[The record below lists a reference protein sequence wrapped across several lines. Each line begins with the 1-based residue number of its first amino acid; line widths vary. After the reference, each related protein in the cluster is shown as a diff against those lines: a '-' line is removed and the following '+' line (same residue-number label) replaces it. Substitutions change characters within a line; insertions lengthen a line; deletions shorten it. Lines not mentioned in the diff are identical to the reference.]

1 MESRAYALITGL
13 FVLGIAACIAVWAQ
27 WLSKTPVARTAYRVV
42 AAVPVTGLNPEA
54 EVRYRGMRVGRVTA
68 MGLDANDPR
77 RILVDIEIDSDIPIT
92 KGTYARLGMEGITGL
107 AYVHLLDN
115 YNDMALAGKAASGH
129 VELPLKP
136 AFFDVLADG
145 AEGAIKDAREVMA
158 NLNDLMRPE
167 NRKRIS
173 ATLASL
179 ERISSNLEVAAQRLP
194 ATLARVDSWLS
205 EENRRLATGTLE
217 GLNATAKDLPELTRE
232 AQLLVK
238 DARDMTGKVGRLSD
252 EAAGAA
258 VALREETLPRINSLA
273 ESVERDSQR
282 FGRLSLQLDREP
294 QSVIFGRKP
303 GRPGPGEPGFQ

>member
-13 FVLGIAACIAVWAQ
+13 FVLGVAACIAVWAQ
-27 WLSKTPVARTAYRVV
+27 WLAKTPISRTAYRVV
-42 AAVPVTGLNPEA
+42 ATVPVTGLNPEA
-54 EVRYRGMRVGRVTA
+54 QVRYRGISVGRVTA
-68 MGLDANDPR
+68 IGLDAKDSR
-77 RILVDIEIDSDIPIT
+77 RILVDIEADTGIPIT
-92 KGTYARLGMEGITGL
+92 KGTYAQLGMEGITGI
-107 AYVHLLDN
+107 AYVQLLDD
-115 YNDMALAGKAASGH
+115 YKDMALAGKSPSGL
-129 VELPLKP
+129 VEMPLKP
-136 AFFDVLADG
+136 AFLDILADG

-179 ERISSNLEVAAQRLP
+179 ERISSNLEVAAERLP
-194 ATLARVDSWLS
+194 STLARVDSWLS

-238 DARDMTGKVGRLSD
+238 DARDMTGRVGRFSD
-252 EAAGAA
+252 EAASAA
-258 VALREETLPRINSLA
+258 VAVREETLPRINSLA

>member
-13 FVLGIAACIAVWAQ
+13 FVLGVAACIAVWAQ
-27 WLSKTPVARTAYRVV
+27 WLSKTPISRTDYRIVAT
-42 AAVPVTGLNPEA
+42 VPVTGLNPEA
-54 EVRYRGMRVGRVTA
+54 QVRYRGLSVGRVTA
-68 MGLDANDPR
+68 IGLDAKDSR
-77 RILVDIEIDSDIPIT
+77 RILVDIEVDTGIPIT
-92 KGTYARLGMEGITGL
+92 KGTYAQLGMEGITGI
-107 AYVHLLDN
+107 AYVQLLDE
-115 YNDMALAGKAASGH
+115 YKDMALAGKAASGL
-129 VELPLKP
+129 VEMPLKP
-136 AFFDVLADG
+136 AFLDVLADG

-179 ERISSNLEVAAQRLP
+179 ERITSNLEVTAQRLP
-194 ATLARVDSWLS
+194 STLARVDSWLS
-205 EENRRLATGTLE
+205 EENRRLATGILE
-217 GLNATAKDLPELTRE
+217 GVNETAKDLPQLTRE
-232 AQLLVK
+232 TQLLVK
-238 DARDMTGKVGRLSD
+238 DARDMAGKVGRLSD
-252 EAAGAA
+252 EAASAA

-303 GRPGPGEPGFQ
+303 GRPGPSEPGFQ

>member
-13 FVLGIAACIAVWAQ
+13 FVLGVAACIAVWAQ
-27 WLSKTPVARTAYRVV
+27 WLSKTPVSRTAYRVV
-42 AAVPVTGLNPEA
+42 ALGPVTGLNPEA
-54 EVRYRGMRVGRVTA
+54 QVRYRGMRVGRVTA
-68 MGLDANDPR
+68 IGLDTKDPR
-77 RILVDIEIDSDIPIT
+77 RILVDVSVDADIPIT
-92 KGTYARLGMEGITGL
+92 KGTFAQLGMEGITGNT
-107 AYVHLLDN
+107 YVHLQDD
-115 YNDMALAGKAASGH
+115 YKDMALADKAASGH
-129 VELPLKP
+129 IEVPLRP
-136 AFFDVLADG
+136 AFLDVIADG
-145 AEGAIKDAREVMA
+145 AEGAIKDAREVMS

-167 NRKRIS
+167 NRKHIS

-179 ERISSNLEVAAQRLP
+179 ERITSNLEITAQRLP
-194 ATLARVDSWLS
+194 STLARVDSWLS
-205 EENRRLATGTLE
+205 DENRRLATGTLE

-238 DARDMTGKVGRLSD
+238 DAREMTGKIGRFSD

-258 VALREETLPRINSLA
+258 VAVREETLPRINSLA

>member
-13 FVLGIAACIAVWAQ
+13 FVLGVAACIAVWAQ
-27 WLSKTPVARTAYRVV
+27 WLSKTPISRTDYRIVAT
-42 AAVPVTGLNPEA
+42 VPVTGLNPEA
-54 EVRYRGMRVGRVTA
+54 QVRYRGLSVGRVTA
-68 MGLDANDPR
+68 IGLDAKDSR
-77 RILVDIEIDSDIPIT
+77 RILVDIEVDTGIPIT
-92 KGTYARLGMEGITGL
+92 KGTYAQLGMEGITGI
-107 AYVHLLDN
+107 AYVQLLDE
-115 YNDMALAGKAASGH
+115 YKDMALAGKAASGL
-129 VELPLKP
+129 VEMPLKP
-136 AFFDVLADG
+136 AFLDVLADG
-145 AEGAIKDAREVMA
+145 AEGAIKDASEVMA

-179 ERISSNLEVAAQRLP
+179 ERITSNLEVTAQRLP
-194 ATLARVDSWLS
+194 STLARVDSWLS
-205 EENRRLATGTLE
+205 EENRRLATGILE
-217 GLNATAKDLPELTRE
+217 GVNETAKDLPQLTRE
-232 AQLLVK
+232 TQLLVK
-238 DARDMTGKVGRLSD
+238 DARDMAGKVGRLSD
-252 EAAGAA
+252 EAASAA

>member
-13 FVLGIAACIAVWAQ
+13 FVLGVAACIAVWAQ
-27 WLSKTPVARTAYRVV
+27 WLSKTPISRTAYRVV
-42 AAVPVTGLNPEA
+42 ALGPVSGLNPEA
-54 EVRYRGMRVGRVTA
+54 QVRYRGMSVGRVTA
-68 MGLDANDPR
+68 IGLDAKDAR
-77 RILVDIEIDSDIPIT
+77 RILVDVEVDTGIPIT
-92 KGTYARLGMEGITGL
+92 KGTFAQLGMEGITGI
-107 AYVHLLDN
+107 AYVHLQDD
-115 YNDMALAGKAASGH
+115 YKDMALAGKAASGH
-129 VELPLKP
+129 IEVPLRP
-136 AFFDVLADG
+136 AFLDILADG

-179 ERISSNLEVAAQRLP
+179 ERITSDLEVAAHRLP
-194 ATLARVDSWLS
+194 STLARVDSWLS
-205 EENRRLATGTLE
+205 EENRRLATGILE
-217 GLNATAKDLPELTRE
+217 GVNETAKDLPQLTRD

-238 DARDMTGKVGRLSD
+238 DARDMAGKVGRLSD
-252 EAAGAA
+252 EAASAA